1 MKTKYRIKVEYF
13 YNGEYWYTP
22 QRRIMFIWFSYKVIT
37 GWDGS
42 TSVIHFSTKEEAMEV
57 IDRWRTE
64 KVYPKV
70 KYINL

>member
-1 MKTKYRIKVEYF
+1 MKTKYRIKVET
-13 YNGEYWYTP
+13 WYDGDEWHIP
-22 QRRIMFIWFSYKVIT
+22 QRRALFMWFSYKVIT
-37 GWDGS
+37 GCDGS
-42 TSVIHFSTKEEAMEV
+42 TSVILYSTKEEAMEV

>member
-1 MKTKYRIKVEYF
+1 MKTKYRLKVETWYD
-13 YNGEYWYTP
+13 GEEWYTP
-22 QRRIMFIWFSYKVIT
+22 QRRVLFIWFRYKVMT
-37 GWDGS
+37 GDDGS
-42 TSVIHFSTKEEAMEV
+42 TMIIRFSTKEEAMEV